1 MPVTGIEIKPDL
13 SWATVIPSV
22 IRYLQSIGAEYPT
35 ADGKDREH
43 EGFGFWLGSEHPV
56 YDVASERLPRVRDP
70 YAWYLR
76 VPDLPGFIQHIAPA
90 LEARL
95 SISPLVGHSGE
106 LKLTFYRSGL
116 RMVFKAGRIAEI
128 GEWKPT
134 PQGHSGDA
142 GFPGLTFLQL
152 VFGYRNLTDLKFA
165 FADCWTKNDQ
175 VHALLEILFP
185 KLASR
190 VWPVS

>member
-1 MPVTGIEIKPDL
+1 
-13 SWATVIPSV
+13 
-22 IRYLQSIGAEYPT
+22 
-35 ADGKDREH
+35 
-43 EGFGFWLGSEHPV
+43 
-56 YDVASERLPRVRDP
+56 VRDP

-95 SISPLVGHSGE
+95 AISPLAGHSGE
-106 LKLTFYRSGL
+106 LKLTFYRSGMRL
-116 RMVFKAGRIAEI
+116 AFESGRIVDI

-142 GFPGLTFLQL
+142 GFPGLTFSQL
-152 VFGYRNLTDLKFA
+152 VFGYRNLADLKFA

-175 VHALLEILFP
+175 ARALLEILFP
-185 KLASR
+185 KLPSR